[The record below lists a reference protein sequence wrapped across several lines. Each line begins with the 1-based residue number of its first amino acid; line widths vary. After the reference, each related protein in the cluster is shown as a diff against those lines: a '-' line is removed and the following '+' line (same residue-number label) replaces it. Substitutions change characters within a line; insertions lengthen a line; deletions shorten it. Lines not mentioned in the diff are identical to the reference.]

1 MRADEV
7 DRRELQLGR
16 ADPLAQLRRRQS
28 RKIEEALRTAVVGQN
43 PRKNP

>member
-1 MRADEV
+1 MGADEF

-16 ADPLAQLRRRQS
+16 ADPLAQLRRRQP
-28 RKIEEALRTAVVGQN
+28 RKIEEALRTPVVGQN